1 MHVSRRE
8 FLGAFS
14 ASVAGLLSFKSS
26 AHGAQ
31 LFAGLIARSPSSRMT
46 LDALSQLGWNSFYQN
61 LETDFDFSSLQ
72 GGRRGARPARLR
84 LVSMKDEDPLRKG
97 WPVGESR
104 CFVLTFSQ
112 SSRAAPLRQDTYSV
126 DHFALGRFE
135 LFISAAGINDN
146 GFTYTA
152 VMNRIAG

>member
-1 MHVSRRE
+1 MDVSRRR

-14 ASVAGLLSFKSS
+14 ASVAALLSFTS
-26 AHGAQ
+26 GARGGKE
-31 LFAGLIARSPSSRMT
+31 FAGLIGRVRPSGLT
-46 LDALSQLGWNSFYQN
+46 FDALSQLGWSSFYEN

-84 LVSMKDEDPLRKG
+84 LVSIKDEDLLRKG
-97 WPVGESR
+97 GSVNESR

-112 SSRAAPLRQDTYSV
+112 SSRATPLRQDTYAV

-135 LFISAAGINDN
+135 LFISDAGINDN

-152 VMNRIAG
+152 VINRIAG

>member
-1 MHVSRRE
+1 MDVSRRK

-14 ASVAGLLSFKSS
+14 SSVAGLLTFKAS

-31 LFAGLIARSPSSRMT
+31 VFADFVGRSPSSRMT
-46 LDALSQLGWNSFYQN
+46 LDALSQLGWNSFYQY

-72 GGRRGARPARLR
+72 GARRSARPARLR

-112 SSRAAPLRQDTYSV
+112 SSKAATLRQDTYLV
-126 DHFALGRFE
+126 EHFALGRFE
-135 LFISAAGINDN
+135 LFISGAGINDY
-146 GFTYTA
+146 GFSYTA
-152 VMNRIAG
+152 VINRIDG

>member
-1 MHVSRRE
+1 MDVSRRK

-14 ASVAGLLSFKSS
+14 ASVAALVSFRAS
-26 AHGAQ
+26 AHGGQA
-31 LFAGLIARSPSSRMT
+31 FDGLIGRAGYPAMT
-46 LDALSQLGWNSFYQN
+46 FDALSQLGWNSFYEN

-84 LVSMKDEDPLRKG
+84 LVSMKDEDLFRKG
-97 WPVGESR
+97 ASVNESR

-112 SSRAAPLRQDTYSV
+112 SYRAAPLRQDTYAV

-135 LFISAAGINDN
+135 LFISDAGVTDN

-152 VMNRIAG
+152 VINRIVG